1 MVWRNLEPRS
11 RGKNLKSLYSS
22 QGYTRNTITAS
33 LVWSMSTP
41 MSSQGTQNSN
51 AFPEI
56 MATLVWW
63 GMSTSMSSQGTQNAN
78 TGLRGAALARCA
90 AKFSNDH
97 SLAAGLESFTG
108 GAVSK
113 DNLFVNALLG
123 SDAATLSNLITG
135 PDRGRNLLSK
145 GISQGAAGV
154 IKVVGNLPNPGS
166 SALAGTVTV
175 GETAGGTAFVSTWT
189 DATIATSVLGKTA
202 GKAFVVF
209 SIGKAIWD
217 GSTYI
222 FGAVQCY

>member
-1 MVWRNLEPRS
+1 
-11 RGKNLKSLYSS
+11 
-22 QGYTRNTITAS
+22 
-33 LVWSMSTP
+33 
-41 MSSQGTQNSN
+41 
-51 AFPEI
+51 
-56 MATLVWW
+56 
-63 GMSTSMSSQGTQNAN
+63 
-78 TGLRGAALARCA
+78 
-90 AKFSNDH
+90 
-97 SLAAGLESFTG
+97 
-108 GAVSK
+108 
-113 DNLFVNALLG
+113 
-123 SDAATLSNLITG
+123 LITG